1 MAVLMMVQHWNI
13 QYWTNRH

>member
-13 QYWTNRH
+13 Q